1 MEQTPAR
8 PAPQIVVGADGTDAG
23 LRAVRCATQE
33 AQRRGLGL
41 RIVHVTPGY
50 TPTGPALPV
59 IPDGSLRSYGLQILR
74 DAAAQVAE
82 EAPQLPVDTVL
93 VTAGRIPGLVTNST
107 DAAMLFIGNA
117 RHSLGERVWTGNTI
131 TGVVARAHCP
141 VVVVPLDWSPEK
153 KHGRIV
159 AGFKTTR
166 HATELLEAAVDLAT
180 QGPGEPREVVVLH
193 AWKLASGYDD
203 IVANRV
209 AVEEWASSQTQ
220 FIEPFVQR
228 VRARHPEVPIRI
240 EIVHDQPANALV
252 KASRTSDHL
261 VLVRPD
267 LGRIFHHLGHV
278 ARAVV
283 REAHCPVEVMLPVPA
298 GLTKDAEI
306 TEQAVRS

>member
-1 MEQTPAR
+1 MEQTPPR

-23 LRAVRCATQE
+23 MQAVRCATEE
-33 AQRRGLGL
+33 AKRRDLGL

-50 TPTGPALPV
+50 TPTGPALPI

-82 EAPQLPVDTVL
+82 DAPDLPVNTVL
-93 VTAGRIPGLVTNST
+93 VTAGRVPGLVTHST
-107 DAAMLFIGNA
+107 DAKMLFLGNA
-117 RHSLGERVWTGNTI
+117 RHSLGERIWTGNTI

-141 VVVVPLDWSPEK
+141 VVVVPRDWSPEQE
-153 KHGRIV
+153 HGRV
-159 AGFKTTR
+159 VVGFKTTR
-166 HATELLEAAVDLAT
+166 HANELLEAAVELAMRGAD
-180 QGPGEPREVVVLH
+180 GPAEVVVLH

-203 IVANRV
+203 IVSDRV
-209 AVEEWASSQTQ
+209 AVEDWARSQTQ
-220 FIEPFVQR
+220 FIEPVVER

-240 EIVHDQPANALV
+240 EIVHDQPAHALV
-252 KASRTSDHL
+252 HASRTSDHL

-283 REAHCPVEVMLPVPA
+283 REAHCPVQVMLPVPA
-298 GLTKDAEI
+298 GLAANAKR